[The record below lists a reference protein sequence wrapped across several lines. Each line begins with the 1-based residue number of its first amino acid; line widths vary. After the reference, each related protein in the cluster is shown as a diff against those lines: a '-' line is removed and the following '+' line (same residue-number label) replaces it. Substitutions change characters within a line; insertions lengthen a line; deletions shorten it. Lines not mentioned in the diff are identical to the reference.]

1 MAGLRA
7 VQPLPCAETA
17 KGREMLAGL
26 RVVEFEGLGPAP
38 FAAMMLAELGAE
50 VIVIHRPGP
59 GNPVAGARN
68 LLDRGKRS
76 IVLDLKDA
84 ADLASARA
92 LVTRADGL
100 IEGYRP
106 GVMERLGLG
115 PEAMLAANPRLVYG
129 RMTGWGQDGPRAQ
142 EAGHDLN
149 YIATSG
155 ALWYAGAPG
164 AAPQTPATLVGDVG
178 GGALYLVAG
187 VLAGMLRAARS
198 GKGAVVDAAIVDG
211 SAHMMALLMSMM
223 PSGNL
228 DMARGQSLLDGAHWS
243 RVYGCACG
251 GWLSVQCLEPQ
262 FYAVFLARLGLTD
275 DPRFA
280 AQHDRARWP
289 EQGAALAALF
299 ASRPLAHWAEVFAG
313 SDACV
318 APVLR
323 PDAAARDPHMAARG
337 VWREGGGG
345 LSPAP
350 APRFDGQCRTVAEPP
365 ARGAH
370 SAEIRAWLDE
380 RAGTRALDPE

>member
-1 MAGLRA
+1 
-7 VQPLPCAETA
+7 
-17 KGREMLAGL
+17 MLSGL

-38 FAAMMLAELGAE
+38 FAAMMLAEMGAD
-50 VIVIHRPGP
+50 VIVINRPGA

-76 IVLDLKDA
+76 IVLDLKSAEDVA
-84 ADLASARA
+84 TARA
-92 LVTRADGL
+92 LITRADAL
-100 IEGYRP
+100 IEGFRP

-115 PEAMLAANPRLVYG
+115 PEAMQTANPRLVYG

-164 AAPQTPATLVGDVG
+164 TPPQTPATLVGDVG

-187 VLAGMLRAARS
+187 MLAGLIRAGRT
-198 GKGAVVDAAIVDG
+198 GQGTVVDAAIVDG

-228 DMARGQSLLDGAHWS
+228 SMTRGQSLLDGPHWS
-243 RVYGCACG
+243 RVYACACG

-262 FYAVFLARLGLTD
+262 FYAEFLSRLRLADAPELT
-275 DPRFA
+275 
-280 AQHDRARWP
+280 AQHDRAQWP
-289 EQGAALAALF
+289 AQGARLAALF
-299 ASRPLAHWAEVFAG
+299 AAHPLAHWAEVFAG

-318 APVLR
+318 APVLS
-323 PDAAARDPHMAARG
+323 PDAAADNPHMAARG
-337 VWREGGGG
+337 VWQQDGGC

-350 APRFDGQCRTVAEPP
+350 APRFDGHRRTVAPP
-365 ARGAH
+365 PKRGEH
-370 SAEIRAWLDE
+370 SAEIRAWLD
-380 RAGTRALDPE
+380 TPL